1 MKKIAFVVKTAGL
14 EFDDRV
20 RKEALSLRSIGYD
33 VTIFVQLNSNLMET
47 GTTSY
52 GISYECIE
60 LKTRNFLPSSRFLL
74 VKAFEFYL
82 RLRERLNQFDYV
94 WCHEE
99 YTFIF
104 PLLVAK
110 DKVIWDLHELPIRFN
125 SKLMQTVYRIIETRC
140 LSIVHAN
147 DYRLQFLKSTGLV
160 RKADKNFVVNNY
172 PDDRFLKSTL
182 KSSVNDD
189 FIKWKGQSNYI
200 YLQGLTTS
208 KRLPYNTLKAVLTA
222 GCRAVIV
229 GKIEKG
235 VLKRLNEEF
244 GGEEVRKRLFFTGMI
259 EQMAIRNLLIDAQF
273 TIVLYDD
280 STPNNR
286 YCEANRLYQ
295 SILSRVPV
303 IVGANP
309 PMAELVTNLG
319 CGVVLE
325 DFGDDLESLTSAV
338 SLMKHKSQEYTVD
351 DRKLEQL
358 LWNNAQVLKLMTY
371 VEKNYV

>member
-1 MKKIAFVVKTAGL
+1 MKRIAFVVKTAGL

-20 RKEALSLRSIGYD
+20 RKEALSIRSIGYD
-33 VTIFVQLNSNLMET
+33 VTIFVQLNSNLKET

-52 GISYECIE
+52 GIAYESIE
-60 LKTRNFLPSSRFLL
+60 LETRNFLPSSRFLL
-74 VKAFEFYL
+74 IKAFEFYL
-82 RLRERLNQFDYV
+82 RLRGRLNQFDYV

-104 PLLVAK
+104 PLLIAK
-110 DKVIWDLHELPIRFN
+110 NKVIWDLHELPIRFN
-125 SKLMQTVYRIIETRC
+125 TKFMQIVYRAIEARC

-147 DYRLQFLKSTGLV
+147 KYRLQFLKNTGLV
-160 RKADKNFVVNNY
+160 RKTEKNFVINNY
-172 PDDRFLKSTL
+172 PDDRFLKSTI

-189 FIKWKGQSNYI
+189 FIKWKGQSNYV

-222 GCRAVIV
+222 KCRAVIV
-229 GKIEKG
+229 GNIEKG
-235 VLKRLNEEF
+235 VMERLKEEF
-244 GGEEVRKRLFFTGMI
+244 GEVEVQRRLFLTGMI

-309 PMAELVTNLG
+309 PMAQLVMSLK
-319 CGVVLE
+319 CGVVLD

-338 SLMKHKSQEYTVD
+338 LLMKHKSQEYTVNE
-351 DRKLEQL
+351 RKLEQL
-358 LWNNAQVLKLMTY
+358 LWSDTQVFKLMTY
-371 VEKNYV
+371 VEKNHD